1 MTHGATEPAAPQ
13 WHQSRSIVNAN
24 YARTHVTLTQ
34 RYVTNIYPCV
44 HLTNAEQ
51 RDATDPPRFQRHI
64 VNPPYIKVVSYPAS
78 VYQSLGGGGGKRPGG
93 YIKPMFLVCYGNVG
107 NDEGWDAFTLL

>member
-13 WHQSRSIVNAN
+13 WHQLRSIVNAN
-24 YARTHVTLTQ
+24 YARTQVPLTQ

-44 HLTNAEQ
+44 YLTNAEQ

-78 VYQSLGGGGGKRPGG
+78 VNRSRRGKRPGV
-93 YIKPMFLVCYGNVG
+93 YIKPMFLVCYGNSG
-107 NDEGWDAFTLL
+107 NDEGWDAFTLQ

>member
-44 HLTNAEQ
+44 YLTNAEQ

-78 VYQSLGGGGGKRPGG
+78 VYQSLGGGGGGETAWWVYKAYVLG
-93 YIKPMFLVCYGNVG
+93 
-107 NDEGWDAFTLL
+107 LLRKCWQ